1 VAPGHPGECA
11 SGVRRHPAGH
21 RCRHRGEI
29 IDVGFGSHSYLN
41 YMQANGDA
49 RNVAAKFYPG
59 DPGGPL
65 NPAGVGIIKDTDNA
79 AAANAFI
86 DFMLLPATQQYL
98 ADDGFEI
105 PVVEGA
111 EPPEGMP
118 TAAELTVPGLDMR
131 EYEELQR
138 ARQLLTDVGII
149 MGPGQR

>member
-1 VAPGHPGECA
+1 VTSVGNPGVHAER
-11 SGVRRHPAGH
+11 SVGVLGAEG
-21 RCRHRGEI
+21 
-29 IDVGFGSHSYLN
+29 
-41 YMQANGDA
+41 
-49 RNVAAKFYPG
+49 
-59 DPGGPL
+59 
-65 NPAGVGIIKDTDNA
+65 
-79 AAANAFI
+79 AANAFI